1 MVGPGEI
8 FTIFFVTLGPLKV
21 LGPFAQRT
29 KELDDAMVRQIAWR
43 AFLVATIAIVAGAFI
58 GRSLAE
64 NWKISLPAMLLTAG
78 VIFFLVAIRQ
88 LLEQYEPVH
97 AAAAAPLPASP
108 MAAALRIIFP
118 TVITPYGVAAVIALL
133 ASAANFQ
140 RVELIIGLLVA
151 VMVLNLI
158 AMLMARRVMS
168 GVTVVTLQLLGAIL
182 GVLQVGLAIQIILGG
197 LQHLGVIG

>member
-29 KELDDAMVRQIAWR
+29 KDLDDAMVRQIAWR
-43 AFLVATIAIVAGAFI
+43 AFAVATIAIVAGAFI
-58 GRSLAE
+58 GRALAD
-64 NWKISLPAMLLTAG
+64 NWRISLPAMLLTAG

-88 LLEQYEPVH
+88 LLEQYEPPHV
-97 AAAAAPLPASP
+97 ATPLPASP
-108 MAAALRIIFP
+108 MGAALRIIFP

-133 ASAANFQ
+133 AASANAQ

-151 VMVLNLI
+151 VMFLNLI

-182 GVLQVGLAIQIILGG
+182 GVLQVGLAIQIILSG
-197 LQHLGVIG
+197 LQRLGVIDK